1 MTKAYVVNVTT
12 GFATVAVSLS
22 VALSAIANTSG
33 ADTDEFV
40 AVAEPLD
47 LISKAPA
54 ADLSGPRLVRLYNVL
69 AKKLG
74 RPATSRFATRTDG
87 AERTFALIE
96 ALYGNQ
102 APEAAAPTSSGET
115 AANKEDDMATKK
127 PTKAKKAKA
136 EKVAKAPKAPKPP
149 KAVKAPKASR
159 EKKNGGTTAIVR
171 ESSNRG
177 KLLRIAV
184 ENPGISLKALASRAG
199 TSSEGSTD
207 APTRAKIRLRKVSE
221 AIEGSTVAFDDGKVT
236 FALPKGVSLDS
247 IFGC

>member
-1 MTKAYVVNVTT
+1 MTKAYVVNMTT
-12 GFATVAVSLS
+12 GFATVAASLG
-22 VALSAIANTSG
+22 VAQSAIASTSD
-33 ADTDEFV
+33 ADTAELV
-40 AVAEPLD
+40 AIAEPLD

-69 AKKLG
+69 AERLG
-74 RPATSRFATRTDG
+74 RETTERFKSRTAG
-87 AERTFALIE
+87 AERVFALIE
-96 ALYGNQ
+96 ELYQNQ

-115 AANKEDDMATKK
+115 AANKEDEMATKK
-127 PTKAKKAKA
+127 PAKAKKAKV
-136 EKVAKAPKAPKPP
+136 EKVAKAPKAP
-149 KAVKAPKASR
+149 R
-159 EKKNGGTTAIVR
+159 EKKSGGTAALVR

-236 FALPKGVSLDS
+236 FSLPKGASLDS
-247 IFGC
+247 VFGR